1 MKSRCNRINYKF
13 KCINEY
19 KNNYFSDV
27 YTIFVDGIY
36 VGERHID
43 SLCKR
48 DLFFISGK
56 KQYSQDVYEY
66 FGEQY
71 PDKFLPDEDCVIMR
85 NETDLLLFIDKIYEC

>member
-1 MKSRCNRINYKF
+1 MISMKSRHDRINYKF

-27 YTIFVDGIY
+27 YTIFVDDID

-43 SLCKR
+43 TLCKR
-48 DLFFISGK
+48 DLFFIRGK

-66 FGEQY
+66 FGKQY
-71 PDKFLPDEDCVIMR
+71 PDKFLPDEDCIIIR
-85 NETDLLLFIDKIYEC
+85 NEKDLLFFLTKV